1 VFRRR
6 GWLMCWLSAAVERV
20 DHITVA
26 AVVALVVY

>member
-1 VFRRR
+1 
-6 GWLMCWLSAAVERV
+6 MCWSSAAVARV